1 MKQLFLWIKPSPFG
15 STQVLAIPF
24 LPGSVFISHQSF
36 WHKELDLPTWF
47 ICSCFLDHENVASLF
62 EVWRP
67 WYQFKRWRMTFAFI
81 RVPNYVL
88 ISGVGVEA
96 MSSKAYYSAKREN
109 GRHQMFFFFLL
120 YFFVP
125 IWKTTSGTL
134 RENFEGIR
142 HRSQQKHGLFLC
154 NNDNSLWILRLDS
167 VASITGFAG
176 CHSICWPLSLPPDTA
191 SASTGMDTWSLQGTK
206 VAWSSTAK

>member
-109 GRHQMFFFFLL
+109 GRHQMFFFFFYCTSLCL
-120 YFFVP
+120 SERQHPELSEKTLKELGTEVSKNMGYSFVTM
-125 IWKTTSGTL
+125 ITHFEFWDWTL
-134 RENFEGIR
+134 
-142 HRSQQKHGLFLC
+142 
-154 NNDNSLWILRLDS
+154 
-167 VASITGFAG
+167 
-176 CHSICWPLSLPPDTA
+176 LPP
-191 SASTGMDTWSLQGTK
+191 
-206 VAWSSTAK
+206 